1 MIEIGGSYKRKHKPQ
16 RNSKFKQGYFYP
28 KNPEKWVTKT
38 NEYRSSWEF
47 KIMDWL
53 DRNEQVLRV
62 GSEPCAIQ
70 YRDPVANLEY
80 CHKHNLD
87 PNNPQNWKIRKYYV
101 DLWVEY
107 KTKKGEIKKIFIE
120 IKPLKDTKKP
130 EPLKPGAKLKE
141 VNAFNRAMKTFLT
154 NQAKWKAAKYEFNKR
169 GCEFQ
174 VWTEEEFEKLHINL

>member
-1 MIEIGGSYKRKHKPQ
+1 MNESYKNQHKPS
-16 RNSKFKQGYFYP
+16 RNSRFKQGYFHP
-28 KNPEKWVTKT
+28 QNPQKWVTKT

-47 KIMDWL
+47 HFMNWA
-53 DRNEQVLRV
+53 DRNPQVLRV

-101 DLWVEY
+101 DMWVEF
-107 KTKKGEIKKIFIE
+107 KKKDVDVIKVFIE
-120 IKPLKDTKKP
+120 IKPYAQTIKP

-141 VNAFNRAMKTFLT
+141 VNRYNREMKTFLT
-154 NQAKWKAAKYEFNKR
+154 NQAKWRAANYEFKKR
-169 GCEFQ
+169 GCKFFIF
-174 VWTEEEFEKLHINL
+174 TEKELSDKLHLF